1 MDVAVVDY
9 QSPDAP
15 KRFTESL
22 RDTGFAVLTNHPIQY
37 DMVQQL
43 QNEWLNFFA
52 QATSGIICQ
61 AKVDRMDIV
70 HSKKLSKQLALRF
83 QTSKSI
89 FTGIRGDVSRQP
101 SR

>member
-37 DMVQQL
+37 YMVQQL
-43 QNEWLNFFA
+43 QNEWLNFF
-52 QATSGIICQ
+52 
-61 AKVDRMDIV
+61 R
-70 HSKKLSKQLALRF
+70 
-83 QTSKSI
+83 
-89 FTGIRGDVSRQP
+89 TGNKWDYLP
-101 SR
+101 SQG